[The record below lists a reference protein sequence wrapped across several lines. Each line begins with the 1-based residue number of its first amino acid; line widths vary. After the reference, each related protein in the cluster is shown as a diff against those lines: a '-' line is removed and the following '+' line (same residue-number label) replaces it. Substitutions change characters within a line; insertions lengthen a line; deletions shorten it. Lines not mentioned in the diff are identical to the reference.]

1 MKTKFETVIGLYKG
15 IIEDKATTDDVLN
28 DEHLT
33 EISQFIRNEID
44 SLSKYPTAKLWIQYM
59 DMINIMKMFIKA
71 ERMGDWQLYLYS
83 LEKMLPFFAASGHN
97 LYLKSVYCHLQQM
110 GTLENDHPDIYQKF
124 CKGYHVIRRSNR
136 YWAGIS
142 TDLVIEQ
149 TLMRSVKTTGGMT
162 RGKGMSEQQRAQ
174 WVLSMPACSSINL
187 AMQKVENLHYETSD
201 QHKESTKSRQERDN
215 KDLMTVVNFLNER
228 NPFIEKLVFRRQKK

>member
-1 MKTKFETVIGLYKG
+1 MMTVKAVSRAVRGHLIVDCALNIIMLSNMIDIPILHEHDDNTSSRNGSEESNVDQNKRSMKTKFETVIGLYKG
-15 IIEDKATTDDVLN
+15 IIEDKATIDDVLN

-124 CKGYHVIRRSNR
+124 CEGYHVIRRSNR
-136 YWAGIS
+136 
-142 TDLVIEQ
+142 
-149 TLMRSVKTTGGMT
+149 
-162 RGKGMSEQQRAQ
+162 
-174 WVLSMPACSSINL
+174 
-187 AMQKVENLHYETSD
+187 
-201 QHKESTKSRQERDN
+201 
-215 KDLMTVVNFLNER
+215 
-228 NPFIEKLVFRRQKK
+228 